1 MPIFAYMIIEVEKY
15 KAIGEETRLRIMRIL
30 IKADI
35 EMCVCEII
43 DVLRKPQYSVSKSL
57 NILKRAGLVE
67 ERRDGRLMMYKIKDN
82 DQFNRTLFK
91 NISLISDNVN
101 TAFKDDFNNLEKR
114 LNLRKNG
121 KCVVTYKK

>member
-1 MPIFAYMIIEVEKY
+1 MI
-15 KAIGEETRLRIMRIL
+15 
-30 IKADI
+30 
-35 EMCVCEII
+35 
-43 DVLRKPQYSVSKSL
+43 
-57 NILKRAGLVE
+57 
-67 ERRDGRLMMYKIKDN
+67 YKIKDN

-121 KCVVTYKK
+121 KCVVTYKR